1 MNSFERTY
9 EDFTWATLHSLQ
21 SSWEAGNMNIHV
33 RQYMKLE
40 NVVKEAI
47 GNFKTLLEIY
57 RRTPR
62 SMEEQEV
69 GLNDGDGS
77 IRFLPYQKT
86 MFKQMKMDAKLLI
99 KDLEEKTQEGLEGDA
114 LEAYARGSIKAWK
127 EHSGM
132 AMLNQMLEER
142 GHPIEM
148 FPE

>member
-1 MNSFERTY
+1 
-9 EDFTWATLHSLQ
+9 
-21 SSWEAGNMNIHV
+21 MNIHV
-33 RQYMKLE
+33 RQFMKLE
-40 NVVKEAI
+40 NTVKEAL

-86 MFKQMKMDAKLLI
+86 IFKQMKMDAKLLI
-99 KDLEEKTQEGLEGDA
+99 KDLEEKTQEGLEGDE